1 MFDTLQLH
9 LKRFLYRLR
18 HDYLTLNNVVFA
30 TALLIALSWTWNSVE
45 SMQQNYQLQ
54 QSVDRKKQQLVLEQL
69 QVDTLQLESR
79 YYDTLEYQELAVR
92 QRLGKGMP
100 GERALI
106 LPSTDSTEAPQETAT
121 AASPQTSNFQELMNF
136 LFGQRQKK

>member
-1 MFDTLQLH
+1 
-9 LKRFLYRLR
+9 
-18 HDYLTLNNVVFA
+18 
-30 TALLIALSWTWNSVE
+30 
-45 SMQQNYQLQ
+45 MQQNYQLQ

-121 AASPQTSNFQELMNF
+121 ATSPQTSNFQEWMNF